1 MKTKLLAICLLLVT
15 SQVFAKDCKGKYWNN
30 CYGTYT
36 WANGNKY
43 VGEWKT
49 GSVHGQGTMTFADG
63 SKYVGE
69 WKKGSKEG
77 KGTETFADG
86 SKYVGEYYYGLMHG
100 QGTYTRANGN
110 KYVGEWRSGKRN
122 GHGIET
128 FADGSKYVGEWV
140 EDKRRKNSESFYE
153 AKEEQINKNLF
164 LNCSDMG
171 SYYFPDY
178 NQSKKKGYGNGEY
191 YIPNADKMSN
201 RIIDF
206 SIDIT
211 RDEILWRIKLPPNSL
226 IPLMIT
232 NFRLDRETLWLYSST
247 KTVADPHTAQKDQ
260 VKCKI
265 ESQDAR
271 EKIIKQIESND
282 SPNNKIN
289 YIKRQNKSINNI
301 PKEL

>member
-1 MKTKLLAICLLLVT
+1 MKSKLLTICLLLFT
-15 SQVFAKDCKGKYWNN
+15 SQVFANECKGNYWDN
-30 CYGTYT
+30 CYGTYNLS
-36 WANGNKY
+36 NGNKY
-43 VGEWKT
+43 VGEYKNDKANGQGT
-49 GSVHGQGTMTFADG
+49 YTYASGDKYVGEFKNSKRHGQGTFTFSNGDKYVGGYKNDKKHGQGTYTFAGGNKYVGEWWRNKRHGQGTETSADG

-69 WKKGSKEG
+69 WI
-77 KGTETFADG
+77 
-86 SKYVGEYYYGLMHG
+86 Y
-100 QGTYTRANGN
+100 
-110 KYVGEWRSGKRN
+110 
-122 GHGIET
+122 
-128 FADGSKYVGEWV
+128 
-140 EDKRRKNSESFYE
+140 DKRTKNSESSYD
-153 AKEEQINKNLF
+153 AKEEQIYKNLF
-164 LNCSDMG
+164 LNCSNMG

-191 YIPNADKMSN
+191 YIPNADKISN

-206 SIDIT
+206 NIDIT

-289 YIKRQNKSINNI
+289 YIKRQNKSIKNI
-301 PKEL
+301 SKEL